1 MINTHFLHHFINFIS
16 AEAAMLHTTLP
27 GVRNRPLADGML
39 PFLWDTGS
47 IINRSS
53 CAVQDQRLFVALVQ
67 GTQTGASPT
76 FQIGGSSIYLI
87 NRTLEGKKNGARST
101 KIDLPHE
108 GSNAIRISNK
118 FVADLKRIADLDIRM
133 KEYDS
138 FHVIS
143 EFI

>member
-27 GVRNRPLADGML
+27 GARNRPLADGML

-53 CAVQDQRLFVALVQ
+53 YAVQDQRLLVALVQ

-87 NRTLEGKKNGARST
+87 NRTLEGKKMGQDQQKLT
-101 KIDLPHE
+101 CPMK
-108 GSNAIRISNK
+108 G
-118 FVADLKRIADLDIRM
+118 RM
-133 KEYDS
+133 QYES
-138 FHVIS
+138 RTSLSLI
-143 EFI
+143 